1 MQTQIGNHYLDD
13 EPWNGLVDRIAGPHD
28 LDEQG
33 WNLRDETIWAL
44 GEAAHGRR

>member
-1 MQTQIGNHYLDD
+1 MTNLGTAWSI
-13 EPWNGLVDRIAGPHD
+13 VSAGPHD